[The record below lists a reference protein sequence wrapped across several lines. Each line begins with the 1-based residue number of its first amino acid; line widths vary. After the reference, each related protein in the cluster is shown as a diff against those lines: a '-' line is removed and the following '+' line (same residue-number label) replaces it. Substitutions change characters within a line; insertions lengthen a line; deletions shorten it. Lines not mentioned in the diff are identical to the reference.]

1 MKDCMPMILPAHTS
15 LASALGI
22 GRVEMKGTHEKTT
35 IAKTTNSATLCNN
48 GLAVFKLL
56 IIVVVPLVTVNSL
69 AHLITLSA
77 LNTPTLN
84 PPPSLSTPN
93 LAIANATQKLTT
105 AIKSTRDHEW
115 RRYGRWRRVAERVL
129 WMDR

>member
-1 MKDCMPMILPAHTS
+1 MKDCMPIILRKKR
-15 LASALGI
+15 LGHQKLS
-22 GRVEMKGTHEKTT
+22 KGDAGKERSTHENTT
-35 IAKTTNSATLCNN
+35 IAKTTNSATLCSK

-93 LAIANATQKLTT
+93 VAIANATQKLTT
-105 AIKSTRDHEW
+105 AIKSIRDHEW
-115 RRYGRWRRVAERVL
+115 RR
-129 WMDR
+129 